1 MDVRGRTVIPKV
13 VPNRRDGKSSFK
25 QLATYVTNGISQSG
39 EPPEKTSWANLTQYI
54 TKDSVLNAL
63 GENVEKT
70 IGVEIGNVQSLAS
83 APAEM
88 YAVARMAPTV
98 KEPVY
103 HYILSWPEHERP
115 KTADI
120 FAAARQTLAALGMAE
135 HQYIIAIHANTDNLH
150 AHIEVNR
157 VHPTTYRAVD
167 TFRDYPTLHKAARE
181 IEIKYGWHHDDG
193 IFQVVEVA
201 GKKHVVR
208 NTEYVDPD
216 IAPTRYGAKQAEV
229 WSGEESLE
237 TWCKGEPAAE
247 LKRVLADEKTA
258 SWQDVHRVLAK
269 YRLELRETG
278 GGGLKVA
285 DVSDDRPEKLGKP
298 LTVSASAAFR
308 FLKRGELEGK
318 WGKYQPPTGNIGTV
332 EPKRAYKRDPH
343 KRLESRLARK
353 AVRDALYEQYKQ
365 ADREARQRQDIAR
378 EALAPYVTDDKR
390 RFADLREAYDVRRAA
405 IKADASLGPTQKQQ
419 AYMIAKVTMTKTRQQ
434 LVEQIRAERA
444 ERNQL
449 LPPVPSWREWVE
461 AQAQSGSEAAIS
473 ALRGMVYQDGRDQK
487 KKQARDAIA
496 ESENSIMP
504 ARAVDTDPSI
514 RPLGNLIWRVG
525 NNGRVSYS
533 FDDGQPAFRDDGERL
548 TFGRADVSDGAL
560 AATLQYGAEKW
571 KDGLRVSGGDFA
583 FKARVVRMAVEQGI
597 TIQNTELR
605 GLEKQIRDEL
615 AARKQTHG
623 IRQHQGSSLPGV
635 QVNRNVSLADDD
647 IESLVRGVKRTAI
660 VERATTDRK
669 TYTGT
674 IVAQNA
680 KHIAQDVGKNQVV
693 IHDRSAFDLTP
704 EQGARVAIKY
714 RSGKANVSQP
724 KARVEKGG
732 R

>member
-1 MDVRGRTVIPKV
+1 MIPKV

-25 QLATYVTNGISQSG
+25 QLAIYVTNGITQSG
-39 EPPEKTSWANLTQYI
+39 EPPEKHSWANLTQYI
-54 TKDSVLNAL
+54 TKESVLNAL

-70 IGVEIGNVQSLAS
+70 IGVEIGNVQSLSS

-88 YAVARMAPTV
+88 YAVARQAPTV

-115 KTADI
+115 KTEDI
-120 FAAARQTLAALGMAE
+120 FAAARETLAALGMAE

-157 VHPTTYRAVD
+157 VHPKTYRAVD

-208 NTEYVDPD
+208 NTDYVDPEV
-216 IAPTRYGAKQAEV
+216 APTRHGAKQAEV

-247 LKRVLADEKTA
+247 LKQVLADKKTD

-269 YRLELRETG
+269 YGLELRETG

-298 LTVSASAAFR
+298 MSVSASVAFR
-308 FLKRGELEGK
+308 FLKRVELETK
-318 WGKYQPPTGNIGTV
+318 WGKYQPPAADLSAV
-332 EPKRAYKRDPH
+332 EPKRTYKRDPL

-365 ADREARQRQDIAR
+365 ADREARQIQEIAKQ
-378 EALAPYVTDDKR
+378 ALTPYVDEDKR
-390 RFADLREAYDVRRAA
+390 RFADLLKAYDARRAA
-405 IKADASLGPTQKQQ
+405 IKSDAFLSPTQKQQ
-419 AYMIAKVTMTKTRQQ
+419 AYMVAKVTMTKARQQ
-434 LVEQIRAERA
+434 LVRQVRAERV
-444 ERNQL
+444 ERNHL

-461 AQAQSGSEAAIS
+461 AQAQLGNEAAIS

-487 KKQARDAIA
+487 KKRARDAIA
-496 ESENSIMP
+496 ETENSITA
-504 ARAVDTDPSI
+504 ARAVDTDPTI
-514 RPLGNLIWRVG
+514 RPLGNLIWKVG
-525 NNGRVSYS
+525 NNGRVNYS
-533 FDDGQPAFRDDGERL
+533 FDDGQPAFRDEGERL
-548 TFGRADVSDGAL
+548 TFGRADVSDSAL

-571 KDGLRVSGGDFA
+571 KDGLRIMGGDFA
-583 FKARVVRMAVEQGI
+583 FKERVVRMAVEQGI
-597 TIQNTELR
+597 IIQNIELR

-615 AARKQTHG
+615 AARKHLHASENRAPST
-623 IRQHQGSSLPGV
+623 QGTALT
-635 QVNRNVSLADDD
+635 RNVSLKDDD
-647 IESLVRGVKRTAI
+647 IETVIHGSKRNARIET
-660 VERATTDRK
+660 ATTDRK
-669 TYTGT
+669 SYTGT
-674 IVAQNA
+674 VIAQNA
-680 KHIAQDVGKNQVV
+680 KYIAQDVGQNRVV
-693 IHDRSAFDLTP
+693 IHERSAFDLTP
-704 EQGARVAIKY
+704 EHGQRVTIKY
-714 RSGKANVSQP
+714 RSGKAAVLQP
-724 KARVEKGG
+724 KDRGGKG